1 MYNFWAIDFE
11 NKFSVKCESLDR
23 VTSQC
28 GYPVITH
35 NIVLTPIWTYRV
47 FFGPL
52 KSCLAD
58 VVIVIGNGCITW
70 VLLCLTEALVV
81 RAVMITSYKH
91 VTGVNDKFM
100 GTFIFLVNKG
110 FSFGSH
116 FGLCILG
123 LFNHIFI
130 CFFDWLTLLADLLSN
145 HKIYWSRFFLANY
158 LKHPWAKD
166 DLSFKIEEHDQ
177 TIWKPYCT
185 PEI

>member
-1 MYNFWAIDFE
+1 M
-11 NKFSVKCESLDR
+11 
-23 VTSQC
+23 TSQC

-35 NIVLTPIWTYRV
+35 NIVLTPIWTYRI

-58 VVIVIGNGCITW
+58 VAIVIGNGCITW

-91 VTGVNDKFM
+91 VTGVDDKFM

-116 FGLCILG
+116 IGLCILG
-123 LFNHIFI
+123 LFNHIFC
-130 CFFDWLTLLADLLSN
+130 CFFLLVQIACRTS
-145 HKIYWSRFFLANY
+145 I
-158 LKHPWAKD
+158 
-166 DLSFKIEEHDQ
+166 
-177 TIWKPYCT
+177 KP
-185 PEI
+185 